1 MLKFVKKIMQTTKNI
16 LLDNDREPSDE
27 ELTLLMNEVTKEVKK
42 KEEKANIDFSEKI
55 KLQVLEAK
63 ERFKLKH
70 G

>member
-1 MLKFVKKIMQTTKNI
+1 MQTTKNI